1 VRYNPDGRA
10 FAPCPGDLIRSWP
23 LTVIGSARNSFVST
37 EVLISLLGFGGTLLL
52 VVTGLLNFSVFL
64 RQLRAARDQL
74 ETVRRQLE
82 SARQQPEI
90 QLVQRAM
97 TETSDHLKILIERP
111 YLRPYF
117 YENKLWQEGDAA
129 ASADEVKAMAELLL
143 SNFASAII
151 HSAAF
156 PQYPVRGVE
165 QTIRFHMRNS
175 PALRAFLLENFDR
188 FQLAGLALVCLKN
201 DTKAEV
207 ESDLSLLLAAPDID
221 ETERA
226 RRERL
231 LSYLRD
237 TDQVD
242 AFELAKCSLE
252 HARSLSHGAR
262 RREKPAHEA
271 TT

>member
-1 VRYNPDGRA
+1 
-10 FAPCPGDLIRSWP
+10 
-23 LTVIGSARNSFVST
+23 VST
-37 EVLISLLGFGGTLLL
+37 EVLISLLSFGGTLLL
-52 VVTGLLNFSVFL
+52 VLTGLLNFSVFL

-117 YENKLWQEGDAA
+117 YDNKLWQEGDR
-129 ASADEVKAMAELLL
+129 ASGDEVKAMAELLL
-143 SNFASAII
+143 NNFASAII

-165 QTIRFHMRNS
+165 QTIRFHLRNS
-175 PALRAFLLENFDR
+175 PALRDFLLENFDR

-201 DTKAEV
+201 DTKAEA
-207 ESDLSLLLAAPDID
+207 ERDLGLLLAAPDID

-231 LSYLRD
+231 LSYLKE
-237 TDQVD
+237 TDQAD

-252 HARSLSHGAR
+252 HARSLSLGTGR
-262 RREKPAHEA
+262 QEKNAHEA
-271 TT
+271 TA

>member
-1 VRYNPDGRA
+1 M
-10 FAPCPGDLIRSWP
+10 
-23 LTVIGSARNSFVST
+23 ST
-37 EVLISLLGFGGTLLL
+37 EVLISLLSFGGTLLL
-52 VVTGLLNFSVFL
+52 VLTGLLNFSVFL

-97 TETSDHLKILIERP
+97 TETSDHLKILIERS

-117 YENKLWQEGDAA
+117 YDNKLWKEGDR
-129 ASADEVKAMAELLL
+129 ASSDEVKAMAELLL

-165 QTIRFHMRNS
+165 QTIRFHLRNS
-175 PALRAFLLENFDR
+175 PALRDFLLENFDR

-207 ESDLSLLLAAPDID
+207 ERDLNMLLAVPDMD
-221 ETERA
+221 DTERA

-242 AFELAKCSLE
+242 AFDLAKCSLE
-252 HARSLSHGAR
+252 HARSLSLGAGR
-262 RREKPAHEA
+262 QEKTAHEA
-271 TT
+271 SA

>member
-1 VRYNPDGRA
+1 
-10 FAPCPGDLIRSWP
+10 
-23 LTVIGSARNSFVST
+23 VST
-37 EVLISLLGFGGTLLL
+37 EVLISLLSFGGTLLL
-52 VVTGLLNFSVFL
+52 VLTGLLNFSVFL

-97 TETSDHLKILIERP
+97 TETSDHLKILIERS

-117 YENKLWQEGDAA
+117 YDNKLWKEGDR
-129 ASADEVKAMAELLL
+129 ASSDEVKAMAELLL

-165 QTIRFHMRNS
+165 QTIRFHLRNS
-175 PALRAFLLENFDR
+175 PALRDFLLENFDR

-207 ESDLSLLLAAPDID
+207 ERDLNMLLAVPDMD
-221 ETERA
+221 DTERA

-242 AFELAKCSLE
+242 AFDLAKCSLE
-252 HARSLSHGAR
+252 HARSLSLGAGR
-262 RREKPAHEA
+262 QEKTAHEA
-271 TT
+271 SA